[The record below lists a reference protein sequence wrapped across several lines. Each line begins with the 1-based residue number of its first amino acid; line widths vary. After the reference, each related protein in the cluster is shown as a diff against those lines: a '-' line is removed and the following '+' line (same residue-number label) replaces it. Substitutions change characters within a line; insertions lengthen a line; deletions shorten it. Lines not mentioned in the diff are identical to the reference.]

1 MPAAMTTRQQTI
13 IGFVSRTIL
22 VAAAILSFVVFAR
35 AGEAEPWP
43 DEEPPE
49 AVENVETNFA
59 TLPVLT
65 SVDEI
70 RSLKR
75 EQAALGYPAKLR
87 GVVTCVVRYQNGFV
101 IQGRRHGIY
110 IVNLGAT
117 NDLPQTGNLLAVEG
131 RTDRGSFAPVV
142 RAQHFGFLG
151 EGKLP
156 EPMQPTWDQLLTGS
170 LDDQWVEIKGVVER
184 AANHP
189 NGYTNG
195 WSRMMLHTRD
205 GTLWVDVQMA
215 DLTGLESYE
224 NALVRLRGCLFAVL
238 NTTTRQVE
246 AGHVRLYVSKIIVDE
261 PAPAD
266 LFSVPKK
273 SADELMLFDPQASAF
288 QRVKVSGQII
298 FIRSTNYFLMDG
310 TNGLRFI
317 PKHPLELKVG
327 DLVEVT
333 GFPELSGA
341 APLLNEAVARATG
354 RAALPEPRALPP
366 ADLPAGIH
374 DATLVRI
381 EGLLTSVRQTATN
394 QIFEI
399 QSGSWRFLARL
410 DGKNDFARPLRIGSR
425 LSLDGVYAAQG
436 ASSLAGD
443 NVAPFDLLLRS
454 PSDIKVLAQPS
465 WWTFQRLLTGMGILG
480 CLLIGTMLWI
490 TQLHRQVEERTAQL
504 EVQIQERQRAEYR
517 HAMEQERA
525 RIARDLHDEL
535 GSSITEIGML
545 ASRTKS
551 SATSGENR
559 DRYLE
564 QMDAKACE
572 MVGALD
578 EIVWAMNPTH
588 DSLAS
593 LVSYFCLYADRF
605 LVLANIRW
613 QIEEPGGTPD
623 QVVNLKSRH
632 QLFLVF
638 KEALNNIVRHSKA
651 TEVRFRIQ
659 AEGGELRFSIFDNGC
674 GMPAAGHDE
683 GTDGL
688 SNMRTRIEKLGG
700 RFEIA
705 TETGRGT
712 TLKIFVPASQNP

>member
-1 MPAAMTTRQQTI
+1 MPAAMTTRPQTV
-13 IGFVSRTIL
+13 IGFASRTIF
-22 VAAAILSFVVFAR
+22 VAAAILSFVVSAR
-35 AGEAEPWP
+35 PGDMELGTDEFSPVEAEN
-43 DEEPPE
+43 
-49 AVENVETNFA
+49 ATTNSGA
-59 TLPVLT
+59 LPVLN
-65 SVDEI
+65 SVDKI

-75 EQAALGYPAKLR
+75 EQAALGYPVTLR
-87 GVVTCVVRYQNGFV
+87 GVVTCVVQYQNGFV
-101 IQGRRHGIY
+101 LQGRHHGIY

-117 NDLPQTGNLLAVEG
+117 NDLPQPGNLLEVG
-131 RTDRGSFAPVV
+131 GKTDRGLFAPVV
-142 RAQHFGFLG
+142 KAEHFDFLG
-151 EGKLP
+151 GGKFP
-156 EPMQPTWDQLLTGS
+156 EPVQPTWDQLVTGS

-184 AANHP
+184 AASHP
-189 NGYTNG
+189 AGYTNG

-205 GTLWVDVQMA
+205 GTLWVDVQMPS
-215 DLTGLESYE
+215 LNGLEQYE

-238 NTTTRQVE
+238 NASTRQVE
-246 AGHVRLYVSKIIVDE
+246 AGHVRLYVHDIIVDE

-273 SADELMLFDPQASAF
+273 SAGELMLFDPQASAF

-298 FIRSTNYFLMDG
+298 FIRGTNYFLMDG
-310 TNGLRFI
+310 TNGLRFV

-327 DLVEVT
+327 DLVDVT

-341 APLLNEAVARATG
+341 APRLNEAVVRATG
-354 RAALPEPRALPP
+354 HAPLPEPRMLSS
-366 ADLPAGIH
+366 DLPAGNH

-381 EGLLTSVRQTATN
+381 EGLLMSVRQTATN

-410 DGKNDFARPLRIGSR
+410 DNKTNLVHPLRIGSR

-443 NVAPFDLLLRS
+443 NVAPFDLLLSS
-454 PSDIKVLAQPS
+454 PSDIKVLAEPS
-465 WWTFQRLLTGMGILG
+465 WWTLQRLLTGMGILV
-480 CLLIGTMLWI
+480 CLLIGTTLWI
-490 TQLHRQVEERTAQL
+490 TQLHRQVAERTSQL
-504 EVQIQERQRAEYR
+504 ETQIQERQRAEYR

-551 SATSGENR
+551 ASEENR
-559 DRYLE
+559 SRYLE
-564 QMDAKACE
+564 QMDAKSCE

-593 LVSYFCLYADRF
+593 LVSYFCLYAERF
-605 LVLANIRW
+605 LGLANIRW
-613 QIEEPGGTPD
+613 QIQEPAGAPD
-623 QVVNLKSRH
+623 LVVNLKSRH

-638 KEALNNIVRHSKA
+638 KEALNNIVRHSRA
-651 TEVRFRIQ
+651 TEVRFKIQ
-659 AEGGELRFSIFDNGC
+659 VEQGELRFTIFDNGC
-674 GMPAAGHDE
+674 GMTAAGRD
-683 GTDGL
+683 GGADGL
-688 SNMRTRIEKLGG
+688 SNMRARIGNLGG

-705 TETGRGT
+705 TEAGQGT
-712 TLKIFVPASQNP
+712 TLKIFMPASQNP